1 MSTPIAHDRAL
12 KLLPW
17 LANGS
22 LAAHERDALEEHVRD
37 CLVCRRELRDQQQLR
52 AAVLAQPTVHFSPES
67 GFDKLLPRLD
77 EQTTPAAGRSRSRW
91 TPAFASFAFVGAA
104 AAVLVAALVW
114 LAIPPGTRPAAGD
127 YRTLASPADA
137 ARELDVVFVDSIT
150 AAQMQA
156 VLGEIGGEITA
167 GPSKIG
173 RYRVRLTGRTL
184 TRKELDDLAERL
196 EADPRVRLA
205 APALGAGAPP

>member
-1 MSTPIAHDRAL
+1 VSTPIAHERAL

-22 LAAHERDALEEHVRD
+22 LAAHERDALEEHVRH
-37 CLVCRRELRDQQQLR
+37 CLACRRELKDQQRLR
-52 AAVLAQPTVHFSPES
+52 AAVLAQPTVHISPES

-77 EQTTPAAGRSRSRW
+77 EPTTPARGRARSRW

-114 LAIPPGTRPAAGD
+114 LAIPPGTKPAPGD
-127 YRTLASPADA
+127 YHTLASPGDA
-137 ARELDVVFVDSIT
+137 ALDLDVVFVDSIT

-173 RYRVRLTGRTL
+173 RYRVRLKGRTL
-184 TRKELDDLAERL
+184 TREELDDLATRL